1 MRLAFLCPE
10 RPAPGGGRDFLAGIV
25 PALRAR
31 GHDVTEHGRDGAW
44 PEGALP
50 VIDGMALPAL
60 EPEIESLIARD
71 AVLVVH
77 HVAAAAG
84 RDAAGREAVLAA
96 ERRMIPR
103 LRRVV
108 ATSEPVAKRL
118 EEAFGATARV
128 LQPGMPDL
136 PRSAGSGGPGC
147 AILSAGV
154 LTPRKG
160 HDRLLRALARLTDL
174 DWTLTIAGD
183 AQRDP
188 AHARTIEA
196 EIEAQGL
203 AGRVTL
209 LRDPAAE
216 AMEAAWRG
224 ADLFALATSWEGWPA
239 GVAEA
244 LRRGLPAVAANVG
257 GVGAL
262 LPMAAGIAYAADDAA
277 TFGKCLRRAIFDTGL
292 RRAMAESAWQAGQRL
307 PGWPQQAE
315 TFETILR
322 G

>member
-1 MRLAFLCPE
+1 MRLAFLCPD
-10 RPAPGGGRDFLAGIV
+10 RPAPGGGRDFLAGML

-31 GHDVTEHGRDGAW
+31 GHDVSERDHD
-44 PEGALP
+44 GALP

-60 EPEIESLIARD
+60 EPDLEALVARD

-84 RDAAGREAVLAA
+84 RDADARDGVLAA

-108 ATSEPVAKRL
+108 ATSQAVATRL
-118 EEAFGATARV
+118 RQEFGAAAQV
-128 LQPGMPDL
+128 LQPGVPDL
-136 PRSAGSGGPGC
+136 PRSPGSGGPGC
-147 AILSAGV
+147 HILSAGV

-160 HDRLLRALARLTDL
+160 HDRLLRALGRLIDL

-183 AQRDP
+183 ARRDP
-188 AHARTIEA
+188 VHARTVAA
-196 EIEAQGL
+196 EIETLGL
-203 AGRVTL
+203 SGRVTL
-209 LRDPAAE
+209 LPDPSGE
-216 AMEAAWRG
+216 AMEAEWRQ
-224 ADLFALATSWEGWPA
+224 ADLFALATAWEGWPA

-244 LRRGLPAVAANVG
+244 LRRGLPVVAANVG
-257 GVGAL
+257 GIVPL
-262 LPMAAGIAYAADDAA
+262 LPMAAGIAYTPDDPA

-307 PGWPQQAE
+307 PGWAQQAE